1 MIPVNKANILTGYIY
16 AVVSAVIYGC
26 MPLMANYIYAD
37 GVSPMTLVFL
47 RNFLALIP
55 LAVLGFRQKKTLKIP
70 VKSLPYIG
78 LLAAFGC
85 CITPVLLFT
94 SYRHIPSGTAT
105 VFHFIYPAV
114 VVLCSVVF
122 MRKKLPLGNGISI
135 LLCAAGI
142 AMFYTPGQP
151 LNWTGAGLALL
162 SGVTFAVYVLFL
174 PAFPFKAEV
183 NGFLFSFYVAAASS
197 VISLILCIAT
207 GQLAL
212 PASLIGWGLSALF
225 AILVTVGAVVLFQQS
240 AFMIGSERTSILST
254 LEPITSV
261 IVGILIFHEQVSLRI
276 LIGSLMVIAASLL
289 IAIVDLRKNRQ

>member
-1 MIPVNKANILTGYIY
+1 MNKSKMLTGYIY

-26 MPLMANYIYAD
+26 MPLMASYIYAD
-37 GVSPMTLVFL
+37 GVNPLTLVFL

-55 LAVLGFRQKKTLKIP
+55 LAVLAFGQKKTLKVPI
-70 VKSLPYIG
+70 KSLPHIG
-78 LLAAFGC
+78 LLAFFGC

-94 SYRHIPSGTAT
+94 SYRYIPSGTAT

-114 VVLCSVVF
+114 VVLGGVAF
-122 MRKKLPLGNGISI
+122 WRKKLPLGNAVSI

-142 AMFYTPGQP
+142 GLFYTPGQP

-174 PAFPFKAEV
+174 PAFPYKTDI

-197 VISLILCIAT
+197 IISFILCTAT
-207 GQLAL
+207 GQLSL
-212 PASLIGWGLSALF
+212 PASLVGWGLCALF
-225 AILVTVGAVVLFQQS
+225 AILVTVCAVVLFQQS

-261 IVGILIFHEQVSLRI
+261 VVGIIIFHEQVTGRI
-276 LIGSLMVIAASLL
+276 LVGSLFVIAASLL
-289 IAIVDLRKNRQ
+289 IAVADLRKSKQ

>member
-1 MIPVNKANILTGYIY
+1 MNKSKMLTGYIY

-55 LAVLGFRQKKTLKIP
+55 LAVLAFCEKKTLKIP
-70 VKSLPYIG
+70 VKSLPYVG
-78 LLAAFGC
+78 FLAAFGC
-85 CITPVLLFT
+85 CITPMLLFT
-94 SYRHIPSGTAT
+94 AYRYIPSGTAT

-114 VVLCSVVF
+114 VVLGGVAF
-122 MRKKLPLGNGISI
+122 FRKKLPLGNAISI
-135 LLCAAGI
+135 LLCAFGI
-142 AMFYTPGQP
+142 ALFYTPGQP
-151 LNWTGAGLALL
+151 LNWTGAGISLL

-174 PAFPFKAEV
+174 PAFPFRSNV

-197 VISLILCIAT
+197 IISFILCIAT
-207 GQLAL
+207 GQFAL
-212 PASLIGWGLSALF
+212 PASLTGWGLCALF
-225 AILVTVGAVVLFQQS
+225 AILVTVCAVVLFQQS

-261 IVGILIFHEQVSLRI
+261 VVGIVIFQEQINARI
-276 LIGSLMVIAASLL
+276 LVGSLLVIAASLL
-289 IAIVDLRKNRQ
+289 IAVADLRKGKQ